1 MHDITSGQTGPL
13 QRLPRTTQPIGSSQM
28 NRQRLR
34 RYFSG
39 RTLGLVTMLAALMA
53 CMPAG
58 AQPILPALVN
68 ATSVEAAIQAAGAG
82 KPQPSGYLSIQFD
95 EITTPGPLK
104 ISVASELPGTTAMVL
119 LAGAPMGWPP
129 AANGATRATPPKQL
143 APGAAPTSVYL
154 KAWPL
159 QAGQRARAVH
169 VLPAVRDVRAFTLL
183 VQAQGRWYMV
193 VREVKLAKPA

>member
-1 MHDITSGQTGPL
+1 MNKQG
-13 QRLPRTTQPIGSSQM
+13 LPR
-28 NRQRLR
+28 LL
-34 RYFSG
+34 SG

-53 CMPAG
+53 FTPVG
-58 AQPILPALVN
+58 AQPILPGLVN

-119 LAGAPMGWPP
+119 LAGAPMGWPS
-129 AANGATRATPPKQL
+129 AANGAPRAAPPRR
-143 APGAAPTSVYL
+143 AVPGAAPASVYL

-159 QAGQRARAVH
+159 PAGQRARAVH
-169 VLPAVRDVRAFTLL
+169 VLPALQDVRAFTLL
-183 VQAQGRWYMV
+183 VQAQGKWFMA
-193 VREVKLAKPA
+193 VREVKLAKPARQ